1 MRVLVRKANINMVS
15 VDADKGTMSEM
26 PDEGW
31 SDEEIESLLGTAI
44 LLGIVTII
52 LYFVV
57 LRPIFNP
64 KNDNNGAA
72 AGAQQQRQ
80 QLGEATRNA
89 TDAQMAAARAAAQ
102 RPAARGQNGGAAAA
116 RAAGVDSA
124 SSSLPS
130 IVAGGDRKPSHLA
143 DGCTGGPSASRY
155 VVEGLIPFRRS
166 KAGSGETGMQK
177 AASCGS
183 EEGQS
188 VVDANRRSR
197 ARLFA
202 KLLNSAVTGSRTS
215 TPPPRGSNIIVCIPS
230 ADVSCTKLHRALW
243 LLGTYFNLFLVL
255 CLPQIPKDEAGSVDE
270 SEKERDLMASLR
282 KELRQSGLKDDAGV
296 PSDVLPDHRIVAAR
310 SIEGRVAFVRQMH
323 RPEFVLDFDA
333 EMKTQL
339 ERFGFMVL
347 LYGQKDEQKRSSDG
361 TSLLGKTLML

>member
-1 MRVLVRKANINMVS
+1 VRVRNASNNMVS
-15 VDADKGTMSEM
+15 VDTDKGAMAEP

-44 LLGIVTII
+44 LLGIVTILI
-52 LYFVV
+52 YFVV

-64 KNDNNGAA
+64 KNENNGAA

-80 QLGEATRNA
+80 QLGGAARNA

-102 RPAARGQNGGAAAA
+102 RPAARGRNGGAGAA
-116 RAAGVDSA
+116 RAAGADSA

-130 IVAGGDRKPSHLA
+130 IVAGGNRKPSHLA

-155 VVEGLIPFRRS
+155 LVEGLISFRRS
-166 KAGSGETGMQK
+166 KAGAYETGMQK
-177 AASCGS
+177 AASCES
-183 EEGQS
+183 EQGQS

-215 TPPPRGSNIIVCIPS
+215 TPPPRGSNVIVCIPS
-230 ADVSCTKLHRALW
+230 TDVSCTKLHRALW
-243 LLGTYFNLFLVL
+243 LLGTYYNLFLVL
-255 CLPQIPKDEAGSVDE
+255 CLPQIPKDEGGNVDE

-282 KELRQSGLKDDAGV
+282 KELRQSGLRDDVGV
-296 PSDVLPDHRIVAAR
+296 PTDVLPDHRIVAVR

-339 ERFGFMVL
+339 ERFGFTVL

-361 TSLLGKTLML
+361 ISLLAKSLML